1 MPGDGSGHTMNFN
14 LLGKI
19 AGAIALTVALT
30 GCIDVTMD
38 LEIQNDTT
46 GKATMTSVMGK
57 DFYAMVKASAESGDQ
72 SGTDDFCKEEEGTL
86 TELPDG
92 SAQCVQVKEGA
103 FAELADGEDNG
114 LTFTVVSPGVVR
126 VAFKTTDMQGQVT
139 EGAQD
144 EETKAMMAAFFEGHF
159 ITVKVGGKKVT
170 DTNMT
175 LAGDSTSAE
184 IKIAFMDLINGTGE
198 MPDEYYAVVD
208 TN

>member
-1 MPGDGSGHTMNFN
+1 MNFN
-14 LLGKI
+14 LFGKI

-38 LEIQNDTT
+38 IEIQNDTT

-57 DFYAMVKASAESGDQ
+57 DFYAMVKAGAESGDT
-72 SGTDDFCKEEEGTL
+72 SGSDDFCKEDEGTL

-92 SAQCVQVKEGA
+92 SAQCIQIKEGP
-103 FAELADGEDNG
+103 FADIAEGDDGG
-114 LTFTVVSPGVVR
+114 PTFTVVSPGVVR
-126 VAFKTTDMQGQVT
+126 VAFATKEMSSEVS

-144 EETKAMMAAFFEGHF
+144 EETKAMLAAFFEGHF
-159 ITVKVGGKKVT
+159 LTMKIGGKKVT

-175 LAGDSTSAE
+175 LAADGMSAE
-184 IKIAFMDLINGTGE
+184 TKIPFLDLINGTAE
-198 MPDEYYAVVD
+198 LPDEYYAVVD

>member
-1 MPGDGSGHTMNFN
+1 MNFN
-14 LLGKI
+14 LFGKI

-46 GKATMTSVMGK
+46 GKATMTSVMGS
-57 DFYAMVKASAESGDQ
+57 DFYAMVKASAEGENA
-72 SGTDDFCKEEEGTL
+72 GTNDFCKEGEGTL
-86 TELPDG
+86 TENADG
-92 SAQCVQVKEGA
+92 SAQCVQIKEGA
-103 FAELADGEDNG
+103 FAELTDGEDNG

-126 VAFKTTDMQGQVT
+126 VAFKTTDMQSQVN

-159 ITVKVGGKKVT
+159 VTIKVGGKKVT

-175 LAGDSTSAE
+175 LAGDATSAE
-184 IKIAFMDLINGTGE
+184 IKIAFMDLINGTTE
-198 MPDEYYAVVD
+198 MPEEYYAVVD

>member
-1 MPGDGSGHTMNFN
+1 MNFN
-14 LLGKI
+14 LVGKF
-19 AGAIALTVALT
+19 AGAAALTIALS

-38 LEIQNDTT
+38 IEVQSETT

-72 SGTDDFCKEEEGTL
+72 SGSDDFCGEDEGVL
-86 TELPDG
+86 TELEDG
-92 SAQCVQVKEGA
+92 SAQCVQVKEGS
-103 FAELADGEDNG
+103 FTDLTEGDSG
-114 LTFTVVSPGVVR
+114 LSFTVVEPGVVR
-126 VAFKTTDMQGQVT
+126 VSFKTTEMQSEVT

-159 ITVKVGGKKVT
+159 ITVKVGGKAVT

-175 LAGDSTSAE
+175 LAGDGKSAE
-184 IKIAFMDLINGTGE
+184 VKIAFMDLINGTGE
-198 MPDEYYAVVD
+198 MPDEYYAVVN

>member
-1 MPGDGSGHTMNFN
+1 MNFS
-14 LLGKI
+14 LFGKI

-38 LEIQNDTT
+38 IEIQNDTT

-57 DFYAMVKASAESGDQ
+57 DFYAMVKAGAESGDK
-72 SGTDDFCKEEEGTL
+72 SSDSDFCGEDEGTL

-92 SAQCVQVKEGA
+92 SAQCVQVKEGE
-103 FAELADGEDNG
+103 FATLSEGDSG
-114 LTFTVVSPGVVR
+114 LTFTVVEPGVVR
-126 VAFKTTDMQGQVT
+126 VAFKTTDMQSEVT

-144 EETKAMMAAFFEGHF
+144 EETKAMLAAFFEGHF
-159 ITVKVGGKKVT
+159 ITIKVGGKTVT

-175 LAGDSTSAE
+175 LAGDGKSAE
-184 IKIAFMDLINGTGE
+184 IKIAFMDLINGTAE
-198 MPDEYYAVVD
+198 MPEEYYAVVN

>member
-1 MPGDGSGHTMNFN
+1 MNFS
-14 LLGKI
+14 LFGKI
-19 AGAIALTVALT
+19 TGAIALTVALT

-38 LEIQNDTT
+38 IEVQNDTT

-57 DFYAMVKASAESGDQ
+57 DFYAMVKAGAETGDQ
-72 SGTDDFCKEEEGTL
+72 NSDADFCKEDEGTL

-92 SAQCVQVKEGA
+92 SAQCVQVKEGT
-103 FAELADGEDNG
+103 FAELTEGEGDSG
-114 LTFTVVSPGVVR
+114 LTYTVVSPGVVR
-126 VAFKTTDMQGQVT
+126 VAFKTTDMQSEVT

-144 EETKAMMAAFFEGHF
+144 EESKAMLAAFFEGHF

-175 LAGDSTSAE
+175 LAGDATSAE
-184 IKIAFMDLINGTGE
+184 VKIAFMDLINGTAE
-198 MPDEYYAVVD
+198 LPEEYYAVVD

>member
-1 MPGDGSGHTMNFN
+1 MTFN
-14 LLGKI
+14 LFGKI
-19 AGAIALTVALT
+19 AGALALTVALT

-38 LEIQNDTT
+38 IEIQNDTT

-57 DFYAMVKASAESGDQ
+57 DFYAMVKAGAESGDQ
-72 SGTDDFCKEEEGTL
+72 SGSDDFCKEEEGTL

-92 SAQCVQVKEGA
+92 SAQCVQVKEGP
-103 FAELADGEDNG
+103 FASLSEGDSG
-114 LTFTVVSPGVVR
+114 LTYTVVSPGVVR
-126 VAFKTTDMQGQVT
+126 VAFKTTEMQSQVT

-175 LAGDSTSAE
+175 LAGDGASAE
-184 IKIAFMDLINGTGE
+184 IKIAFMDLINGTAE
-198 MPDEYYAVVD
+198 MPEEYYAVVD

>member
-1 MPGDGSGHTMNFN
+1 MNFN
-14 LLGKI
+14 LFGKV

-38 LEIQNDTT
+38 IEVQNDTT
-46 GKATMTSVMGK
+46 GKATMTSVMGS
-57 DFYAMVKASAESGDQ
+57 DFYAMVKAGAESADKS
-72 SGTDDFCKEEEGTL
+72 SGSSDFCAEDEGTL

-92 SAQCVQVKEGA
+92 GAQCVQIKEGP
-103 FAELADGEDNG
+103 FADITEGDSG
-114 LTFTVVSPGVVR
+114 LTFTTVSPGVVR

-144 EETKAMMAAFFEGHF
+144 EETKQMMAAFFEGHF
-159 ITVKVGGKKVT
+159 ITIKVGGKKVT

-175 LAGDSTSAE
+175 LAGDGASAE
-184 IKIAFMDLINGTGE
+184 IKIAFMDLINGTTE
-198 MPDEYYAVVD
+198 MPEEYYAVVD